1 VSARPNLFVV
11 GAPRCGT
18 TKLHEDLARHP
29 RVFMS
34 RRKEP
39 HFFCTD
45 VTAAYEAHQ
54 AHAPRHLLR
63 DLESY
68 LELFAQAGDARLV
81 GESSVYYLYS
91 DAALRGIRD
100 FAPRAKIVILLRE
113 PVEFLHSLHG
123 RLYSMADE
131 TQPFGRALALEPE
144 RRAGRSV
151 PDTVR
156 YPGLLFYSD
165 YARFSERVRRWRE
178 VFPAEQVG
186 VFLLDDMRASPEP
199 TWNRILDFLE
209 LERVPLPADTPRNP
223 TLEARSR
230 WLAHWLRR
238 RWLRGRWNRLDR
250 RLERLNTRS
259 ARPRKLDPALV
270 SELRERWRPEVE
282 ALARLLDRD
291 LLSLW
296 GYRSGV

>member
-1 VSARPNLFVV
+1 MSARPNLFVV

-34 RRKEP
+34 ARKEP
-39 HFFCTD
+39 HYFCTD

-54 AHAPRHLLR
+54 THAPRHLLR
-63 DLESY
+63 DLDSY
-68 LELFAQAGDARLV
+68 LKLFAQAGDAQLV

-91 DAALRGIRD
+91 EAALRGIRD

-131 TQPFGRALALEPE
+131 TQPFERALALEPE

-209 LERVPLPADTPRNP
+209 LERVPLPADGSKNP
-223 TLEARSR
+223 TLEARFR
-230 WLAHWLRR
+230 WLAHHLRR
-238 RWLRGRWNRLDR
+238 RWLHGKWNRLDR
-250 RLERLNTRS
+250 RLERLNTRN
-259 ARPRKLDPALV
+259 ARPRELDPALIA
-270 SELRERWRPEVE
+270 ELRARWRPEVE

>member
-1 VSARPNLFVV
+1 MSARPNLFIV

-29 RVFMS
+29 QVFMS

-39 HFFCTD
+39 HYFCTD
-45 VTAAYEAHQ
+45 ITAAYEAHQ

-63 DLESY
+63 DLPSY
-68 LELFAQAGDARLV
+68 LKLFADAGDAKLV

-91 DAALRGIRD
+91 EPALRGVRD
-100 FAPRAKIVILLRE
+100 FAPEAKIVILLRE

-131 TQPFGRALALEPE
+131 TQAFRRALALEPE

-165 YARFSERVRRWRE
+165 YARFAARVQRWRE
-178 VFPAEQVG
+178 VFPPEQVG
-186 VFLLDDMRASPEP
+186 VFLLDDLRASPEAA
-199 TWNRILDFLE
+199 WRRILEFLE
-209 LERVPLPADTPRNP
+209 LDPVPLPVDTPRNP

-230 WLAHWLRR
+230 WLAHRLRR
-238 RWLRGRWNRLDR
+238 RWLRGKWTRWDR

-259 ARPRKLDPALV
+259 ARHRDLDPALIA
-270 SELRERWRPEVE
+270 ELRERYRPEVE
-282 ALARLLDRD
+282 ALARVLDRD
-291 LLSLW
+291 LLGLW